1 MLYTEK
7 ELQDTLKKD
16 VTISKETEKRMQETY
31 AQIRRDTK
39 TSKKRGRKHTS
50 MAAAAALAV
59 ILISGTTAGAAYIS
73 AHTDLLGNV
82 FGQQSRTTKEAYDT
96 VVDNGKGGTT
106 VTMPSREYVAVDEAQ
121 AEKLVEPYVEDLNI
135 TRKIGDYTLTII
147 NNISDGNAGVLSL
160 KLENPNGIKAI
171 HADEGTNEAK
181 GAYFTQDRDFYFYLE
196 GADESLVADKM
207 TIDSKKSSDT
217 CYYLYSSYVCS
228 AKNTNLKF
236 HLEQYGKPVS
246 ELKDN
251 DMATQ
256 KEDIALGIGKMPLT
270 SAVNPENNKEQFAYS
285 AISLSLNLANG
296 FGLDDEIQ
304 KEDGQTFVDPYYLK
318 KLVLKYKDGS
328 EYTVLDENV
337 DNTNYVCGEM
347 ENGDTIKI
355 VFNRMVDWSQVET
368 LVVNDVGMGDPFF
381 CKYLCPQGVLEGAIP
396 LSAVDPGIRSAL
408 GHLFTGKL
416 MILIGV
422 VVLSVLFYRPFCK
435 WLCPLGAF
443 YALMNK
449 VSLLGIKVDEHRC
462 VSCGA
467 CRRVCQMDV
476 DVTSS
481 PNHTECIRCGKCINA
496 CPTDAVS
503 FCYGFAS
510 DSNRNGEKK

>member
-228 AKNTNLKF
+228 AKNTDLKF

-285 AISLSLNLANG
+285 AISLSLNLAN
-296 FGLDDEIQ
+296 
-304 KEDGQTFVDPYYLK
+304 
-318 KLVLKYKDGS
+318 
-328 EYTVLDENV
+328 
-337 DNTNYVCGEM
+337 
-347 ENGDTIKI
+347 
-355 VFNRMVDWSQVET
+355 
-368 LVVNDVGMGDPFF
+368 
-381 CKYLCPQGVLEGAIP
+381 
-396 LSAVDPGIRSAL
+396 
-408 GHLFTGKL
+408 
-416 MILIGV
+416 
-422 VVLSVLFYRPFCK
+422 
-435 WLCPLGAF
+435 
-443 YALMNK
+443 
-449 VSLLGIKVDEHRC
+449 
-462 VSCGA
+462 
-467 CRRVCQMDV
+467 
-476 DVTSS
+476 
-481 PNHTECIRCGKCINA
+481 
-496 CPTDAVS
+496 
-503 FCYGFAS
+503 
-510 DSNRNGEKK
+510 